1 VNGSL
6 RVLLT
11 ADSVGGVWQYALDLA
26 RALAPLGL
34 EAVVAHMGPPP
45 SAAQHA
51 EAAGVRVIE
60 TGLALDWLVDGP
72 EPVAAAAQALSAL
85 ARRERVDVVH
95 LNTPAL
101 AAALGVAVPVVVA
114 DHGTV
119 ATWWEAARPGEP
131 LDPQFAW
138 HRRMTGE
145 GLRAADAVIAPS
157 AGYAEAVARIY
168 GYDRPVRVVHNGR
181 AAASP
186 STAEPVAAAVTAG
199 RLWDAAKRTALLD
212 AVAARLS
219 VPFRAAGARVG
230 PHGEAVATEHLIA
243 LGSLGHDAM
252 AAELARRPV
261 FVSAAI
267 FEPFGLAVLEAAQ
280 SGCALVLA
288 DTPVFRELWDGA
300 ATFVAGD
307 NSAAYAAVIEA
318 LVADPTARAHD
329 GEAARARAARY
340 TPAAM
345 AEGVHAVYDA
355 VLAERAPRERA
366 A

>member
-1 VNGSL
+1 MTL

-26 RALAPLGL
+26 RALVPLGV
-34 EAVVAHMGPPP
+34 EAVIAHLGPPP
-45 SAAQHA
+45 SDAQRA
-51 EAAGVRVIE
+51 EAQGVRVIE
-60 TGLALDWLVDGP
+60 TGLALDWLVDAP

-85 ARRERVDVVH
+85 ARRERVDLVH
-95 LNTPAL
+95 VDTPAL
-101 AAALGVAVPVVVA
+101 AAALDVAVPVIAV

-119 ATWWEAARPGEP
+119 ATWWEAACPGEP
-131 LDPQFAW
+131 LDPRFAW

-145 GLRAADAVIAPS
+145 GLRAADAVVAPS
-157 AGYAEAVARIY
+157 AGYAEAVARTY
-168 GYDRPVRVVHNGR
+168 GYERPIRVVHNGR
-181 AAASP
+181 APAQS
-186 STAEPVAAAVTAG
+186 STAEPVAAAFTAG
-199 RLWDAAKRTALLD
+199 RLWDAAKRTPLLD

-252 AAELARRPV
+252 VAEIARRPV

-280 SGCALVLA
+280 AGCALVLA

-300 ATFVAGD
+300 ATFVAAD
-307 NSAAYAAVIEA
+307 NPAAYAAVIEA
-318 LVADPTARAHD
+318 LIANPTARAHD
-329 GEAARARAARY
+329 GEAARTRAARY

-345 AEGVHAVYDA
+345 AEDVRAVYEA
-355 VLAERAPRERA
+355 ALAARAPREQA